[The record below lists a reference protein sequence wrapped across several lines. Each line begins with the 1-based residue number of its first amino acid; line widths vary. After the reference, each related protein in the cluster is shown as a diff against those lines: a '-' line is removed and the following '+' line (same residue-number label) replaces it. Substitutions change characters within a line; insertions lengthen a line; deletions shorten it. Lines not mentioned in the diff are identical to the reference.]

1 MFFSGVAN
9 YVTESWQNSANTNVI
24 IVTDGGVGYGK
35 KSLKY
40 FLENKLLLDR
50 EIQLP
55 LLFPGTLNIILVNHL
70 EEVQNDVSSYEKL
83 IELSG
88 LPGQVLVPTGQ
99 FGYGILTNDGSKLV
113 SFLPKFNLCTQCH
126 RREVP
131 RWEIF
136 MEQEL
141 RFGQVGITEKKHL
154 GRL

>member
-1 MFFSGVAN
+1 MPLYFVFSGVAN

-35 KSLKY
+35 KSLKH

-55 LLFPGTLNIILVNHL
+55 LLFPGTLNVILVNHL
-70 EEVQNDVSSYEKL
+70 EEVQNDISSYEKL

-99 FGYGILTNDGSKLV
+99 FGYGILTNGGSKLV
-113 SFLPKFNLCTQCH
+113 SFLPKINLCTA
-126 RREVP
+126 
-131 RWEIF
+131 
-136 MEQEL
+136 
-141 RFGQVGITEKKHL
+141 VGYL
-154 GRL
+154 